1 MTTIKQAKYRVKN
14 EQGTYDVV
22 HFETDIAMVNGLD
35 DKVLEIETSMAD
47 RYTKA
52 EADELFQAINGEVDA
67 VEEIANGLNTRLT
80 SVEGEIVGLQTGLA
94 NEIARAT
101 GVEGGLQNQ
110 IDGLNAKIEAVNHA
124 ETGILKQAKD
134 YTDGKIA
141 DVYGTIGALE
151 GRVAA
156 VEGRVTGL
164 ETNVAELREEDARLA
179 QEIKDVKDVLTGRG
193 SDNKVFE
200 TLEEFKGAELEAKIG
215 DLVFVVDI
223 KKAFIFKGVDTLS
236 IEGIPA
242 GWVVFDEITTELDLV
257 NYVKKEELA
266 TVQSVVAEHG
276 GRLTAVEGTVADHTG
291 RIDALEVANGQVYT
305 KEQVDQLV
313 DEAVTAQMPVCS
325 NIQPDGA
332 HKVGHVWIE
341 LA

>member
-67 VEEIANGLNTRLT
+67 VEEIANGLAGRLDEVNTQIT
-80 SVEGEIVGLQTGLA
+80 TLQG
-94 NEIARAT
+94 
-101 GVEGGLQNQ
+101 
-110 IDGLNAKIEAVNHA
+110 
-124 ETGILKQAKD
+124 
-134 YTDGKIA
+134 
-141 DVYGTIGALE
+141 
-151 GRVAA
+151 
-156 VEGRVTGL
+156 
-164 ETNVAELREEDARLA
+164 EDARLA
-179 QEIKDVKDVLTGRG
+179 GEIQSIKDVLANAG

-215 DLVFVVDI
+215 NLVFVVDI
-223 KKAFIFKGVDTLS
+223 KKAFIFKGIDTLS
-236 IEGIPA
+236 IEGVPA

-266 TVQSVVAEHG
+266 TVQSAVAEHG
-276 GRLTAVEGTVADHTG
+276 GRLTAVESTVVDHTG

-305 KEQVDQLV
+305 KAQVDVLV
-313 DEAVTAQMPVCS
+313 DQAVTEQMTVCGA
-325 NIQPDGA
+325 IQPTG
-332 HKVGHVWIE
+332 KKQGHVWIE